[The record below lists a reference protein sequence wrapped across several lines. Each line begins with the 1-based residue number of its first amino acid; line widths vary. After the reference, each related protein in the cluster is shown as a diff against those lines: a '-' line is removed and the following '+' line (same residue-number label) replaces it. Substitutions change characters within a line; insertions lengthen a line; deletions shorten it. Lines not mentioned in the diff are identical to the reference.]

1 MNTTANKVEK
11 KVEKSSQLADFFQR
25 MLKGWSAKLGL
36 ILFIIIVVACVIGP
50 FLSPYGENEMFFD
63 QIKAGPSLAHPFGC
77 DGTGCDLLTRL
88 LYGGRQ
94 SLLLGLSA
102 ALLSALVGSA
112 IGLVAGYSGGAVD
125 SLIMRFMDV
134 WSALP
139 GMLLCIIISSFLG
152 ADFFPTVIA
161 LTVGNIPSVARMIRG
176 QALGERTREYV
187 EAAQAINCS
196 KLSILFRHLLPN
208 TIQPV
213 IITTT
218 MAIGSTITMA
228 ASLSYIGLG
237 IRPPAAEWGA
247 MLADGK
253 AAITTSPHLITFP
266 GIAIALTILAINLL
280 GDGVRN
286 ALDPKLRD

>member
-1 MNTTANKVEK
+1 MMNTTKIQNQPV
-11 KVEKSSQLADFFQR
+11 KSSQFSDFFRR
-25 MLKGWSAKLGL
+25 MMKGWSSKLGL
-36 ILFIIIVVACVIGP
+36 ILFIIIVFACVFGP
-50 FLSPYGENEMFFD
+50 WLSPYEENQMFMD
-63 QIKAGPSLAHPFGC
+63 QIKAGPSLAHLCGC
-77 DGTGCDLLTRL
+77 DSMGRDLLTRL

-102 ALLSALVGSA
+102 ALLSAAVGSA
-112 IGLVAGYSGGAVD
+112 IGLVAGNAGGVVD
-125 SLIMRFMDV
+125 DVIMRFMDV

-139 GMLLCIIISSFLG
+139 GMLLCILISSFLG

-176 QALGERTREYV
+176 QVLGERTREYM
-187 EAAQAINCS
+187 EAAQVINCS

-213 IITTT
+213 IIITT
-218 MAIGSTITMA
+218 MAIGSTISMA

-247 MLADGK
+247 MLADGRS
-253 AAITTSPHLITFP
+253 AITTNPHLITFP

-280 GDGVRN
+280 GDGLRN